1 MRSRLAA
8 ALAAAL
14 LCLALPASA
23 QEVAGAEVALRLQD
37 PRIQESSGMA
47 LGRHHP
53 EVLWTH
59 NDSGHRAELYAVGAD
74 GRTLAT
80 LTLAGV
86 AARDWEGMAAGRD
99 ERGRPALFVGDIGDN
114 NGVWPEVVVYRVGEP
129 ARLRDATVP
138 AVRYRLRYADG
149 PHDAEALLIDPRGDR
164 LYVAT
169 KGLTGGGLYRAPARL
184 AADRVNVLRRVARV
198 PPVVTDGAFAPS
210 GRGFVLRDY
219 QGAFVYTAPGRRV
232 AAFELPLQFQG
243 ESITVSADGRSVLA
257 GSEGPDSEV
266 WRVPLPEPVV
276 ARVAPTTTRPPPAAP
291 GSADRP
297 AATGA
302 RWAGTPAVAVAAGA
316 LVVLI
321 AVALPRVAR
330 RRRI

>member
-47 LGRHHP
+47 LGRRHP

-59 NDSGHRAELYAVGAD
+59 NDSNDSGDDARLFAVGPD

-80 LTLAGV
+80 LTLAGM

-114 NGVWPEVVVYRVGEP
+114 NGVWPEVAVYRVGEP

-149 PHDAEALLIDPRGDR
+149 PHDAEALLVDPRGNR

-184 AADRVNVLRRVARV
+184 AADRVNVLQRVARV
-198 PPVVTDGAFAPS
+198 PPVVTDGAFAPG

-219 QGAFVYTAPGRRV
+219 QGAFAYTAPGRRV
-232 AAFELPLQFQG
+232 GAFDLPLQLQG

-257 GSEGPDSEV
+257 GSEGPDSEI
-266 WRVPLPEPVV
+266 WRVPLPDPVV
-276 ARVAPTTTRPPPAAP
+276 ASVAPTTTRPPPASAP
-291 GSADRP
+291 AGQPATLGGSRWG
-297 AATGA
+297 AARFLVMT
-302 RWAGTPAVAVAAGA
+302 AGA
-316 LVVLI
+316 LALVAAVLY
-321 AVALPRVAR
+321 R
-330 RRRI
+330 RRRP